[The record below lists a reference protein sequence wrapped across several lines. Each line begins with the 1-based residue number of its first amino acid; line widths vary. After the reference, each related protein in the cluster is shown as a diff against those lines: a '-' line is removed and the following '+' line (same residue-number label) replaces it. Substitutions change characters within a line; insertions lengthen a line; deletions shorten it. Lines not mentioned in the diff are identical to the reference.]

1 MGNEQMTDLVIGYLT
16 IGAIFLAGLLID
28 FIGHSVRV
36 PRVSLLI
43 LTGFVVGPAL
53 LDLLPDL
60 AASWFRAVTDIALM
74 VIGFLLG
81 GQLTLKTLKQHGRAV
96 MLISIS
102 VTVLTAAVVTLV
114 AWLAGAP
121 LPLALLLGA
130 IATATDPAATE
141 DVVQETH
148 SRGPFTR
155 TLLGIVAID
164 DAWGLILFSLVL
176 TAIGMLSGD
185 EANGHLLLGLYE
197 IGGALLLGVGLGIP
211 MAYLTG
217 RVHDGEPTL
226 VEALGFVLLCGG
238 IAIHLELSFILAAMT
253 MGMTV
258 VNLASHHERP
268 FHAIEGIEWPFKL
281 VFFLLAGA
289 SLDLGAMETVGW
301 LGLAYIVGRV
311 GGRVTGGM
319 GGTLIFRHNQINGC
333 WMGMALMPQAGV
345 AIGMALTAQETLPTS
360 VTTGL
365 MPIVIGSTVLFELLG
380 PLLTNMALKRT
391 NELPD

>member
-1 MGNEQMTDLVIGYLT
+1 MTDLVITYLT
-16 IGAIFLAGLLID
+16 IGTIFLVGLLID
-28 FIGHSVRV
+28 CVGRSVRV

-60 AASWFRAVTDIALM
+60 AASWFQGITDIALM
-74 VIGFLLG
+74 MIGFLLG
-81 GQLTLKTLKQHGRAV
+81 GQLTLKTLRHHGRAV

-102 VTVLTAAVVTLV
+102 VVILTAAVVTLI

-141 DVVQETH
+141 DVVQETGA
-148 SRGPFTR
+148 RGPFTQ

-176 TAIGMLSGD
+176 TVVGMLAGG
-185 EANGHLLLGLYE
+185 EPNGHLWSGLYE
-197 IGGALLLGVGLGIP
+197 VGGAVLLGVGLGVP

-217 RVHDGEPTL
+217 RIHDGEPTL
-226 VEALGFVLLCGG
+226 VEAVGFVLLCGG
-238 IAIHLELSFILAAMT
+238 IAIYLELSFILAAMT

-258 VNLASHHERP
+258 VNLAKHHDRP

-281 VFFLLAGA
+281 MFFLLAGA
-289 SLDLGAMETVGW
+289 SLELSALEAVGW
-301 LGLAYIVGRV
+301 LGLAYILGRA
-311 GGRVTGGM
+311 GGRLAGGM
-319 GGTLIFRHNQINGC
+319 GGTLVSGHHQRNGH
-333 WMGMALMPQAGV
+333 WMGISLMPQAGI
-345 AIGMALTAQETLPTS
+345 AIGMALTAQETLPAS
-360 VTTGL
+360 IITGL
-365 MPIVIGSTVLFELLG
+365 MPIVVGSTILFELLG
-380 PLLTNMALKRT
+380 PVLTRMALKRT
-391 NELPD
+391 NEFPD

>member
-1 MGNEQMTDLVIGYLT
+1 MTDLVITYLT
-16 IGAIFLAGLLID
+16 IGTIFLVGLLID
-28 FIGHSVRV
+28 CVGRSIRV

-43 LTGFVVGPAL
+43 LTGFVIGPAL

-60 AASWFRAVTDIALM
+60 AASWFRGITDIALM
-74 VIGFLLG
+74 MIGFLLG
-81 GQLTLKTLKQHGRAV
+81 GQLTLKTLRQHGRAV

-102 VTVLTAAVVTLV
+102 VVILTALVVTLL

-141 DVVQETH
+141 DVVQETGA
-148 SRGPFTR
+148 RGPFTQ

-176 TAIGMLSGD
+176 TVVGMLAGG
-185 EANGHLLLGLYE
+185 EPNGHLWSGLYE
-197 IGGALLLGVGLGIP
+197 VGGAVVLGVGLGIP

-217 RVHDGEPTL
+217 RIHDGEPTL

-238 IAIHLELSFILAAMT
+238 IAIYLELSFILAAMT

-258 VNLASHHERP
+258 VNLASHHDRP

-281 VFFLLAGA
+281 MFFLLAGA
-289 SLDLGAMETVGW
+289 SLELNALEAVGW
-301 LGLAYIVGRV
+301 LGLAYILGRT
-311 GGRVTGGM
+311 GGRLAGGM
-319 GGTLIFRHNQINGC
+319 GGTLVAGHHQRNGH
-333 WMGMALMPQAGV
+333 WMGLSLMPQAGI
-345 AIGMALTAQETLPTS
+345 AIGMALTAQETLPAS
-360 VTTGL
+360 VTAGL
-365 MPIVIGSTVLFELLG
+365 MPIVVGSTVLFELLG
-380 PLLTNMALKRT
+380 PLLTRMALKRT
-391 NELPD
+391 NEIPD